1 MSGSLLGPTHRGPC
15 LVFFQT
21 KTQKAAFVKGFQDPD
36 KDNEEIIRQNNI
48 LIYLLPGSYE
58 EYTR

>member
-1 MSGSLLGPTHRGPC
+1 MGPC

-48 LIYLLPGSYE
+48 LIYLSPGSYE